1 MKKGKAEC
9 DDKTQ
14 RVILSA
20 AACLL
25 LGLGIG
31 LNGCGQKGDLVKENS
46 VESQMGEVQQG
57 VEQNTDNAKQ
67 FHGNSGALKRE
78 NGHAHRNM
86 HASDQ
91 NLQNGGQGRNGQL
104 QTSEWQR
111 ASTWIGSGSVAE
123 SGRVTENVRATES
136 GRSGSLLGGGSGSVT
151 YQVKT
156 VQENFHA
163 EDGTVLYQLQLSWPY
178 FAGKA
183 GGVLQVNRFYED
195 WKNEKLR
202 IYEADGDSIRQAAL
216 EIYRESKDSGW
227 TGSWT
232 ERYRVS
238 RVCTKGQYVS
248 VLLDSDLKEGNLKK
262 IPHRESYVLDLE
274 SGQQVTLEK
283 LLGKSREECYQLL
296 QEAYRDKLR
305 ENPGVYYAD
314 AEEKIA
320 ALNPEKIGWYFT
332 ETAIVCYLEPYTIAL
347 PEEGYVEAELPIEDD
362 RE

>member
-1 MKKGKAEC
+1 MIKR
-9 DDKTQ
+9 Q

-20 AACLL
+20 VACLCLL
-25 LGLGIG
+25 LGIGIG
-31 LNGCGQKGDLVKENS
+31 LNGCGQKGDLSEKEENS

-67 FHGNSGALKRE
+67 FHGNSGNSETGEWARTSE
-78 NGHAHRNM
+78 QV

-91 NLQNGGQGRNGQL
+91 NLQKSGQGRNGQL
-104 QTSEWQR
+104 QTSEWQH

-183 GGVLQVNRFYED
+183 GGVLQVNRFFED

-262 IPHRESYVLDLE
+262 IPHRESYVFDLE

>member
-1 MKKGKAEC
+1 MIKR
-9 DDKTQ
+9 Q
-14 RVILSA
+14 RALLSA
-20 AACLL
+20 VACLCLL
-25 LGLGIG
+25 LGIGIG
-31 LNGCGQKGDLVKENS
+31 VNGCGQKGDLSEKEENS

-67 FHGNSGALKRE
+67 FHGNSGNSETGEWARTSE
-78 NGHAHRNM
+78 QV

-183 GGVLQVNRFYED
+183 GGVLQVNRFFED

-296 QEAYRDKLR
+296 QEAYRDKPQNFIHDHPR
-305 ENPGVYYAD
+305 S
-314 AEEKIA
+314 A
-320 ALNPEKIGWYFT
+320 ALPPHSPLPAGQLC
-332 ETAIVCYLEPYTIAL
+332 TAPDSRRSRF
-347 PEEGYVEAELPIEDD
+347 P
-362 RE
+362 

>member
-1 MKKGKAEC
+1 MIKR
-9 DDKTQ
+9 Q

-20 AACLL
+20 VACLCLL

-31 LNGCGQKGDLVKENS
+31 LNGCGQKGDLSEKEENS

-67 FHGNSGALKRE
+67 FHGNLGNSETGEWARTSE
-78 NGHAHRNM
+78 QV

-163 EDGTVLYQLQLSWPY
+163 EDGTVLYQLQLS
-178 FAGKA
+178 
-183 GGVLQVNRFYED
+183 
-195 WKNEKLR
+195 
-202 IYEADGDSIRQAAL
+202 
-216 EIYRESKDSGW
+216 
-227 TGSWT
+227 
-232 ERYRVS
+232 
-238 RVCTKGQYVS
+238 
-248 VLLDSDLKEGNLKK
+248 
-262 IPHRESYVLDLE
+262 
-274 SGQQVTLEK
+274 
-283 LLGKSREECYQLL
+283 
-296 QEAYRDKLR
+296 
-305 ENPGVYYAD
+305 
-314 AEEKIA
+314 
-320 ALNPEKIGWYFT
+320 
-332 ETAIVCYLEPYTIAL
+332 
-347 PEEGYVEAELPIEDD
+347 
-362 RE
+362 

>member
-1 MKKGKAEC
+1 MIKR
-9 DDKTQ
+9 Q
-14 RVILSA
+14 RALLSA
-20 AACLL
+20 AACLCLL

-31 LNGCGQKGDLVKENS
+31 VNGCGQKGDLSEKEENS

-67 FHGNSGALKRE
+67 FHGNSSNSETGERARTSE
-78 NGHAHRNM
+78 QV

-91 NLQNGGQGRNGQL
+91 ELQNSGLGRNGQL

-111 ASTWIGSGSVAE
+111 ASTWIGSGSVA
-123 SGRVTENVRATES
+123 ES

-183 GGVLQVNRFYED
+183 GGVLQVNRFFED

-274 SGQQVTLEK
+274 SGKQVTLEK

-305 ENPGVYYAD
+305 ENPDAYYAD

-347 PEEGYVEAELPIEDD
+347 PEEGYVEAELPIEDG

>member
-1 MKKGKAEC
+1 MIKR
-9 DDKTQ
+9 Q

-20 AACLL
+20 VACLCLL

-31 LNGCGQKGDLVKENS
+31 LNGCGQKGDLSEKEENS

-67 FHGNSGALKRE
+67 FHGNSGNSETGERARTSE
-78 NGHAHRNM
+78 QV

-111 ASTWIGSGSVAE
+111 ASTWIGSGSVAK

-183 GGVLQVNRFYED
+183 GGVLQVNRFFED
-195 WKNEKLR
+195 WKMKSCAFMKR
-202 IYEADGDSIRQAAL
+202 MGIPSDKPRWKSIGRAKTADGRAVGQSAIASVGCAR
-216 EIYRESKDSGW
+216 K
-227 TGSWT
+227 GSM
-232 ERYRVS
+232 
-238 RVCTKGQYVS
+238 
-248 VLLDSDLKEGNLKK
+248 
-262 IPHRESYVLDLE
+262 
-274 SGQQVTLEK
+274 
-283 LLGKSREECYQLL
+283 
-296 QEAYRDKLR
+296 
-305 ENPGVYYAD
+305 
-314 AEEKIA
+314 
-320 ALNPEKIGWYFT
+320 
-332 ETAIVCYLEPYTIAL
+332 
-347 PEEGYVEAELPIEDD
+347 
-362 RE
+362 

>member
-1 MKKGKAEC
+1 M
-9 DDKTQ
+9 
-14 RVILSA
+14 
-20 AACLL
+20 AAC
-25 LGLGIG
+25 I
-31 LNGCGQKGDLVKENS
+31 D
-46 VESQMGEVQQG
+46 M
-57 VEQNTDNAKQ
+57 DW
-67 FHGNSGALKRE
+67 KRE
-78 NGHAHRNM
+78 RGRIRACDRKCARDRIRAVGKPAWGWKRQRNVSGKNGA
-86 HASDQ
+86 
-91 NLQNGGQGRNGQL
+91 G
-104 QTSEWQR
+104 
-111 ASTWIGSGSVAE
+111 
-123 SGRVTENVRATES
+123 
-136 GRSGSLLGGGSGSVT
+136 
-151 YQVKT
+151 K
-156 VQENFHA
+156 FHA

-183 GGVLQVNRFYED
+183 GGVLQVNRFFED

>member
-1 MKKGKAEC
+1 MAACIDMDWKRERGRIRACDRKCARDRIRAVGKPAWGW
-9 DDKTQ
+9 KRQ
-14 RVILSA
+14 RNVSGKNGAGKFSCGRWDGAVSA
-20 AACLL
+20 AAVVAVFC
-25 LGLGIG
+25 
-31 LNGCGQKGDLVKENS
+31 
-46 VESQMGEVQQG
+46 
-57 VEQNTDNAKQ
+57 
-67 FHGNSGALKRE
+67 RE
-78 NGHAHRNM
+78 G
-86 HASDQ
+86 
-91 NLQNGGQGRNGQL
+91 
-104 QTSEWQR
+104 
-111 ASTWIGSGSVAE
+111 
-123 SGRVTENVRATES
+123 
-136 GRSGSLLGGGSGSVT
+136 GRS
-151 YQVKT
+151 
-156 VQENFHA
+156 
-163 EDGTVLYQLQLSWPY
+163 P
-178 FAGKA
+178 AGQSFFR
-183 GGVLQVNRFYED
+183 GLE
-195 WKNEKLR
+195 NEKLR

-283 LLGKSREECYQLL
+283 LLGKSREKCYQLL